1 MAIERLSAQ
10 DRLMLWPDERW
21 PQDIGALAVLDGGG
35 LLDRDGHVRVEM
47 VKEVV
52 RSRLHLVPRLRQVLS
67 VPPPRLG
74 VPLWVD
80 DPAFDLSDHIGVLP
94 LPAPGGEAQLLR
106 ATEHLRRHRL
116 DRSRPLWEMWFL
128 PGLPERRV
136 GMFVRAHHAVADGV
150 AGVATLGAFLDVTPE
165 ATLHPAQP
173 WTPVPAPTEEALR
186 ADDRRRRRSELRQT
200 LSTVA
205 HPLSTVRQVAAAW
218 PAVRE
223 LIAEES
229 LPATSLSRV
238 VGPRRTLA
246 LVRAGIEPIKAVAHA
261 NHAKVNDVLL
271 TAVAGGL
278 RGLLRSRGEAVD
290 GAVLRAYVPV
300 SLRHGQYAGAR
311 GNQIAQMVVPL
322 PIGVSDPIER
332 LRQVATETARRKAW
346 SHPSLGK
353 LPTRGIAGRAMLK
366 LIDRQ
371 RVNVT
376 TADLPGPEVP
386 LYLAGVRVLEMFPVL
401 PLIGKVSL
409 GVGALSYAGRFNVTA
424 VGDGDAYPDVD
435 VFAARVRDDLRAL
448 VWRDCDSRQP
458 AMPFVTPPASSRTPR
473 SATTTHRPA

>member
-1 MAIERLSAQ
+1 MAIERLSAE
-10 DRLMLWPDERW
+10 DRLMLWPDGRW

-35 LLDRDGHVRVEM
+35 LLDQDGRVRIEM
-47 VKEVV
+47 VREVV
-52 RSRLHLVPRLRQVLS
+52 GGRLHLAPRLRQVLS
-67 VPPPRLG
+67 IPPPSLG
-74 VPLWVD
+74 GPLWVD
-80 DPAFDLSDHIGVLP
+80 DPAFDLGDHISVLP

-106 ATEHLRRHRL
+106 ATEQLRRHRL

-128 PGLPERRV
+128 PGLPDRRV
-136 GMFVRAHHAVADGV
+136 GMFVRAHHAVADGM

-165 ATLHPAQP
+165 ATRYPAQP
-173 WTPVPAPTEEALR
+173 WTPTPAPEEEALR
-186 ADDRRRRRSELRQT
+186 ADDRRRRRHERRQT

-205 HPLSTVRQVAAAW
+205 HPVSAVRQVAAAW

-238 VGPRRTLA
+238 VGPHRTLA
-246 LVRAGIEPIKAVAHA
+246 LVRSGLEPIKAVAHA

-278 RGLLRSRGEAVD
+278 RALLRSRGEAVG
-290 GAVLRAYVPV
+290 GALLRVYVPI

-311 GNQIAQMVVPL
+311 GNQVAQMVVPL
-322 PIGVSDPIER
+322 PIGASDPIER
-332 LRQVATETARRKAW
+332 LRQVAAETARRKAR

-353 LPTRGIAGRAMLK
+353 LPTRGIAGWAMLK

-386 LYLAGVRVLEMFPVL
+386 LYLAGARVLEVFPVF
-401 PLIGKVSL
+401 PLVGKVSL
-409 GVGALSYAGRFNVTA
+409 GVGALSYAGQFDVTA
-424 VGDGDAYPDVD
+424 IGDGDAYPDID
-435 VFAARVRDDLRAL
+435 VFAAGVREELHAL
-448 VWRDCDSRQP
+448 GLALHGRQP
-458 AMPFVTPPASSRTPR
+458 AHAAAVR
-473 SATTTHRPA
+473 